1 MNKKLLS
8 KNLIITLSVYGI
20 LLVLNI
26 FVSKVVLISYG
37 SEVNG
42 LLASVNQI
50 YTYIALLEAG
60 IGTATITSL
69 YGPFAKKDN
78 AEINR
83 ICSASVAYYR
93 VVLKWYVLCVIAVSF
108 LWPFVLE
115 SSIGYWTIFSV
126 ILIQGISNALTFYY
140 VSTTTNY
147 LVAVGKNYVNVYIHM
162 GITAVTYLS
171 KAAVSLLGGNVL
183 LISATLLGING
194 LKCLFYYMYKKAK
207 CTNLRFD
214 ANTDFSIL
222 KQRRSFLIHEIVG
235 VIFSSTDLVLISI
248 FCDLK
253 MASVYAVYS
262 MVISAVSSII
272 GQVFNS
278 TKYILGEGYH
288 KENYE
293 KTHDIFNTIYI
304 TIVFALYTITYLLF
318 EPFIGI
324 YTRGVEDINY
334 AIRFLPILFILIQLL
349 STCRNVDTILI
360 KNAGHSKQTI
370 NRAIIEAG
378 INLTTSVVLLCI
390 IGIHGVLL
398 GTVVALL
405 YRTNDMIIYANKRI
419 LKRSSWKEYKLYL
432 LNFLVFCL
440 FLVFNHNFPLQA
452 FGYADLLYKA
462 IGLSIIVI
470 TVYVVVNATIFG
482 KKIIT
487 HIKHKSRKK

>member
-8 KNLIITLSVYGI
+8 KNLIITLGVYGF

-69 YGPFAKKDN
+69 YAPFAKKDN
-78 AEINR
+78 TEINR
-83 ICSASVAYYR
+83 VCSASVSYYR
-93 VVLKWYVLCVIAVSF
+93 SILKWYILCVIVVSF

-115 SSIGYWTIFSV
+115 SSIGYWTIFGV

-140 VSTTTNY
+140 VSTITNY
-147 LVAVGKNYVNVYIHM
+147 LIAVGKNYINVYIHM
-162 GITAVTYLS
+162 CITALTYLV
-171 KAAVSLLGGNVL
+171 KAIVSLLGGNVL
-183 LISATLLGING
+183 LISAAFLGING
-194 LKCLFYYMYKKAK
+194 LKCLFYCIYKKMK
-207 CTNLRFD
+207 CKNLRFNV
-214 ANTDFSIL
+214 NTNFSVL
-222 KQRRSFLIHEIVG
+222 KQRNSFLVHEIVG
-235 VIFSSTDLVLISI
+235 VVFSSTDLVLISI

-262 MVISAVSSII
+262 MVISAISSIV

-278 TKYILGEGYH
+278 TKYVLGNAYH
-288 KENYE
+288 KENYQ
-293 KTHDIFNTIYI
+293 KTHDTFNAIYV
-304 TIVFALYTITYLLF
+304 TIVFALYTITYILF
-318 EPFIGI
+318 KPFIDI

-334 AIRFLPILFILIQLL
+334 SIRFLPMLFVLIQLL

-370 NRAIIEAG
+370 NRAIIEA
-378 INLTTSVVLLCI
+378 IVNLVTSILLLNI
-390 IGIHGVLL
+390 IGIHGVLI
-398 GTVVALL
+398 GTIIALL

-419 LKRSSWKEYKLYL
+419 LKRSPWKEYKLYL
-432 LNFLVFCL
+432 LNFLIFGL
-440 FLVFNHNFPLQA
+440 FLEFNYNFPLQA
-452 FGYADLLYKA
+452 FGYIDLLYKA
-462 IGLSIIVI
+462 IGVSIIVM
-470 TVYVVVNATIFG
+470 TVYITINVSMFD
-482 KKIIT
+482 KKIIKQ
-487 HIKHKSRKK
+487 IKIKSNQK